1 MTLGKKTKIVCTI
14 GPATEHAVNLKLLT
28 EAGMNVMRLNFSHG
42 DFAEHQARV
51 DNIRTVMKE
60 TGKTVA
66 ILQDLCGP
74 KIRIGTFKDKMIT
87 LHEGKTFTLTTD
99 EIEGDEERVHI
110 NYPQLPK
117 EVKPGTIIMLQDGT
131 KRLEVTAIKGNDII
145 TKVMI
150 GGKLSS
156 RKGVNV
162 PGANLSLSALTDK
175 DKADVEFGIKN
186 NVDFVALSFVRRAS
200 DIHDLRAILDKAGS
214 KAHIIAKIETPEALD
229 CIDDII
235 ALSDGIMV
243 ARGDLAIEIPAEE
256 VPVVQKM
263 LIKKC
268 NQAGKP
274 VITATQMLESMIKNP
289 VPTRAEVSDIAN
301 AIIDGTDAIMLSEE
315 TTLGDFPIEAVK
327 VMSRVAARI
336 ESEVYTRDTIAE
348 YAGSHGITDVVS
360 QSAVRAAH
368 NIGAKLIV
376 ALTRSGTSARMIAR
390 YRPAERILA
399 LSDREDNVHKLM
411 LTFGCYP
418 MVTPTFKTVEEILNS
433 VRSIAV
439 KNHLAKKG
447 DKVVIVAGMP
457 FGKAKETNFILVETL

>member
-1 MTLGKKTKIVCTI
+1 
-14 GPATEHAVNLKLLT
+14 
-28 EAGMNVMRLNFSHG
+28 
-42 DFAEHQARV
+42 
-51 DNIRTVMKE
+51 
-60 TGKTVA
+60 
-66 ILQDLCGP
+66 
-74 KIRIGTFKDKMIT
+74 
-87 LHEGKTFTLTTD
+87 
-99 EIEGDEERVHI
+99 
-110 NYPQLPK
+110 
-117 EVKPGTIIMLQDGT
+117 
-131 KRLEVTAIKGNDII
+131 
-145 TKVMI
+145 
-150 GGKLSS
+150 
-156 RKGVNV
+156 
-162 PGANLSLSALTDK
+162 
-175 DKADVEFGIKN
+175 
-186 NVDFVALSFVRRAS
+186 
-200 DIHDLRAILDKAGS
+200 
-214 KAHIIAKIETPEALD
+214 
-229 CIDDII
+229 
-235 ALSDGIMV
+235 
-243 ARGDLAIEIPAEE
+243 
-256 VPVVQKM
+256 VVQKM